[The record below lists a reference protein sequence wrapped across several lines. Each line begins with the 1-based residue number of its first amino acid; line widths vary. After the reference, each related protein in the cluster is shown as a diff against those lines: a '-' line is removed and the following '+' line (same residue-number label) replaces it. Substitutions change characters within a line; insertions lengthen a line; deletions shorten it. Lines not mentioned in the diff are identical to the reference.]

1 MKRALFYTFL
11 FLFIQLLAGL
21 AVDLVARLFPT
32 LSGVMTQI
40 ISMSVFSIAT
50 IILFLSMKW
59 TEVSMSYIKS
69 RPWVVLLWCVVAAFG
84 TIIPSIFLQ
93 DLLPEWPASIQQF
106 SREAEAQIYEIVGT
120 RGGYFVICLLAPV
133 AEELVFRG
141 AILRALL
148 RWRPSQRWLMIVVS
162 ALLFALIHLNPAQMP
177 HAFLA
182 GLLLGW
188 LFMRTGSVIP
198 GIAFHWA
205 NNTITYFIAR
215 LYPNPDTQLVDI
227 FGSQSRV
234 LLAVGFSLL
243 ILLPALYQLNLWMK
257 HVKQ

>member
-243 ILLPALYQLNLWMK
+243 ILLPALYQLNVWMK

>member
-69 RPWVVLLWCVVAAFG
+69 RPWMVLLWCVVAAFG

>member
-1 MKRALFYTFL
+1 MKRALLYTFV
-11 FLFIQLLAGL
+11 FLCIQLATGL
-21 AVDLVARLFPT
+21 LVGLVEGFFPT
-32 LSGVMTQI
+32 LSEVMTQI
-40 ISMSVFSIAT
+40 ITMSVFSIAT
-50 IILFLSMKW
+50 IILFLSLKW

-69 RPWVVLLWCVVAAFG
+69 RPWMVLLWCVVAAFG
-84 TIIPSIFLQ
+84 TIIPSVFLQ

-141 AILRALL
+141 AVLRALL

-162 ALLFALIHLNPAQMP
+162 ALLFALIHMNPDQMP

-182 GLLLGW
+182 GILLGW
-188 LFMRTGSVIP
+188 LFMRTGSVLP

-205 NNTITYFIAR
+205 NNTITYFITR

-243 ILLPALYQLNLWMK
+243 ILLPALYQLNVWMK

>member
-50 IILFLSMKW
+50 IILFLSLKW

-120 RGGYFVICLLAPV
+120 PGGYFVICLLAPV

-215 LYPNPDTQLVDI
+215 LYPDPDTQLVDI

-243 ILLPALYQLNLWMK
+243 ILLPALYQLNVWMK

>member
-69 RPWVVLLWCVVAAFG
+69 RPWMVLLWCVVAAFG

-215 LYPNPDTQLVDI
+215 LYPDPDTQLVDI

-243 ILLPALYQLNLWMK
+243 ILLPALYQLNVWMK

>member
-69 RPWVVLLWCVVAAFG
+69 RPWMVLLWCVVAAFG

-243 ILLPALYQLNLWMK
+243 ILLPALYQLNVWMK